1 MHNLHFILIKAD
13 SAADAAS
20 EAENLMLDWGDEDNW
35 RRVSGVASED
45 GSDDIDNHDDGR
57 WPLSFLDAEEG
68 VPREGTYFSRA
79 VAYLH
84 REITE
89 PVTLPSAPF
98 STHPDL
104 RSAIAEL
111 ADMLRAFDPE
121 HGNSSDLW
129 AIGRNLKHLSE
140 IVHSRNAV
148 KHGEDIPQFY
158 EGQFDHLGLTDMT
171 EQSEGARRYLVFLDM
186 HS

>member
-20 EAENLMLDWGDEDNW
+20 ETETLILNWGDENNW
-35 RRVSGVASED
+35 RRIGGVASED

-57 WPLSFLDAEEG
+57 WPLSFLDAAEG
-68 VPREGTYFSRA
+68 VPKEGTYFSRT
-79 VAYLH
+79 VAYLNM
-84 REITE
+84 EIA
-89 PVTLPSAPF
+89 PPLTLPATPF

-111 ADMLRAFDPE
+111 SDMLRAFDLE
-121 HGNSSDLW
+121 GGDTHDLW
-129 AIGRNLKHLSE
+129 CVRRNVKHLSE
-140 IVHSRNAV
+140 LIASRRARE
-148 KHGEDIPQFY
+148 HDEGIPQFY
-158 EGQFDHLGLTDMT
+158 DWEFDYFGLTDMT